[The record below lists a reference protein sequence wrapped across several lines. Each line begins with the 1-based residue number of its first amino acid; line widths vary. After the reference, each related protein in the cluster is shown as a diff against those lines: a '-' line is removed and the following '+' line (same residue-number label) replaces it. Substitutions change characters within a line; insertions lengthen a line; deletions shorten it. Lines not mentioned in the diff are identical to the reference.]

1 MMMWEIANIRLK
13 IKIQKSSSN
22 RCRSSWLDDPLL
34 QSNFPWD
41 ESKAKPEEFNKGDD
55 SHTKNKS
62 QQASNC
68 WPKGKKCEFCRYV
81 TFSAYNHSLKRTI
94 QVTADLAQN

>member
-1 MMMWEIANIRLK
+1 MWETANIRLK

-41 ESKAKPEEFNKGDD
+41 ESKAKPEEFNRSRFYNCLSIDWWEKQAKLKMYD
-55 SHTKNKS
+55 SNLL
-62 QQASNC
+62 NC
-68 WPKGKKCEFCRYV
+68 AHV
-81 TFSAYNHSLKRTI
+81 ML
-94 QVTADLAQN
+94 